1 MPFLCLFVAIPIA
14 FSKPFVLPARRM
26 ISGGWNGRARRGLVC
41 RDCEKV
47 GFWIFFCFIL
57 CRLQFF
63 VVTLQTE
70 MKIAKSYIPYGGL
83 FGESRGGEAQRY
95 KYNTARP
102 PGTLSER
109 SGERRNWT
117 ACMASTSWTTVPAG
131 WTVPR
136 DVSPPRVLWHMITA
150 RGVPTYTAMII
161 QWTE

>member
-1 MPFLCLFVAIPIA
+1 MPFRCHPYSFFKAIRLA
-14 FSKPFVLPARRM
+14 GQEDDF
-26 ISGGWNGRARRGLVC
+26 GRVKRKSEAGIGLQ
-41 RDCEKV
+41 RLWKSRFLD
-47 GFWIFFCFIL
+47 FFCFIL